1 MSPNHILILPHS
13 SILQHLFFF
22 TTSFIHSN
30 KNKKILSTS
39 NKQLQ
44 LPVPT
49 SFSPNA
55 ISLTQQQKILT
66 GNWSSNPINNPNF
79 PINVTDTTN
88 PIYLNSNK
96 KIKHRFN
103 LSKKTTTN
111 NRNIRNIRNI
121 RNTSKNMS
129 TTNTNTTGP
138 ETSTSTASK
147 PSSTSVSNS
156 VQKKIAP
163 GAVATNS
170 TTSSTSNSDFTVAQ
184 HKNTSTP
191 KKIRQKPP
199 SSSSSSSSP
208 ASTTSS
214 NGTSNTFSSS
224 TSNLSSITL
233 PKDDDSSVMHISCT
247 VASEE
252 ASTIETRHSRSR
264 GTLVCVECGMRFSN
278 IKSLQKHIQN
288 KTVWT
293 NRSLLGCRV
302 SVMWCVSK
310 SKK

>member
-1 MSPNHILILPHS
+1 
-13 SILQHLFFF
+13 
-22 TTSFIHSN
+22 
-30 KNKKILSTS
+30 
-39 NKQLQ
+39 
-44 LPVPT
+44 
-49 SFSPNA
+49 
-55 ISLTQQQKILT
+55 
-66 GNWSSNPINNPNF
+66 
-79 PINVTDTTN
+79 
-88 PIYLNSNK
+88 
-96 KIKHRFN
+96 
-103 LSKKTTTN
+103 
-111 NRNIRNIRNI
+111 
-121 RNTSKNMS
+121 MS

-199 SSSSSSSSP
+199 SSSSSSSP

-302 SVMWCVSK
+302 SVMWCVFKIEKMKNVVKLCHYILDCNYRYCVIFLNLISSYQCRFISFIAVQTQLK
-310 SKK
+310 SMYTNCLFFLCYNSYYICSMRFVYFLILKTGRTINGTKVR